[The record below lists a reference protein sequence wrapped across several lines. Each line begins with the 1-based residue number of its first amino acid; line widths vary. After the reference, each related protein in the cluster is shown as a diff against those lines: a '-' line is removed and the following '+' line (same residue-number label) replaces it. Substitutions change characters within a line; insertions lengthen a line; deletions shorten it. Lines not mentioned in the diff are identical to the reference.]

1 MIKKLERTMKSATSE
16 LGDKINEIIDYLQ
29 AKEEASKG
37 ECKEFWEVPYRSD
50 HLFRGDHHNL
60 PSGNC
65 QKCGKSWFEYN
76 KQAEEFLKTNKEYIE
91 QSKEVD
97 PPEHEESDGQ
107 FYGIHQS
114 AGSWYREFENGIG
127 RPLEIRDLKDLFVSK
142 EKIKRHIEAGM
153 EDDRP
158 EITQWLRSKDYTK
171 GYNQSRKDLLES
183 LGLGD

>member
-37 ECKEFWEVPYRSD
+37 ECPHCDEKHMDGYV
-50 HLFRGDHHNL
+50 HN
-60 PSGNC
+60 P
-65 QKCGKSWFEYN
+65 
-76 KQAEEFLKTNKEYIE
+76 KTCFMCRDN
-91 QSKEVD
+91 